1 MNEALRH
8 EFLADVRDL
17 KTERTAEVVLSM
29 DFFEEQLLAGSPSS
43 SLSSSSSPSS
53 VDPTN
58 MHHDPIPM
66 ATGGHDI
73 SSATNRCGEKNA
85 EVEDRGGA
93 VSRSG
98 SGDSN
103 EGRRRGPRSHHRGG
117 QNSLRAKSTAMI
129 REQIHEEVMHYRRGD
144 NDQLKLPG
152 GGSGVAA
159 AAAPAVEPPG

>member
-43 SLSSSSSPSS
+43 SLSSCSSPSS

-73 SSATNRCGEKNA
+73 SSVTNRCGEKNA

-103 EGRRRGPRSHHRGG
+103 EGRRRGPRSHHRVG
-117 QNSLRAKSTAMI
+117 QNSLQAKSTAMI

-144 NDQLKLPG
+144 NDQPLLPG
-152 GGSGVAA
+152 DSGV